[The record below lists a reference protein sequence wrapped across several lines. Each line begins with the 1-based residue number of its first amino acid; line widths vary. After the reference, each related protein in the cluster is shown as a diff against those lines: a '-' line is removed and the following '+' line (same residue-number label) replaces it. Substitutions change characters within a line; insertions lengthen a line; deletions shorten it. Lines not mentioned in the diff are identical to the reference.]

1 MATLEEVLNALD
13 LPVPVEGGEQL
24 DSYARRCAFVGAHA
38 ALAWAQV
45 HRPVAIVH
53 VPLPAEGEAQ
63 EGESAEESVEQES

>member
-45 HRPVAIVH
+45 HRPVAV
-53 VPLPAEGEAQ
+53 VTVTPDKPGDGPEDAPQEADP
-63 EGESAEESVEQES
+63 EE